1 MEVEVKD
8 MLELKSSTFHKTEL
22 SRERLIALEKM
33 LGDNSLSQEGTPGVY
48 VRRQNQKQEKPWG
61 YKRRAKSSYKLTTKQ
76 LCVAF
81 VAGVVCTLFV
91 TSHFSQ
97 PTLPDFE
104 GWTKEN
110 ITEKINVSPPDT
122 PSVLPSVTQ
131 YTVKAGDTVNS
142 IAMRFYGVYD
152 LEKIQKIQTVNNL
165 EDVSKIKL
173 GQVLT
178 IPMD

>member
-1 MEVEVKD
+1 MK
-8 MLELKSSTFHKTEL
+8 
-22 SRERLIALEKM
+22 
-33 LGDNSLSQEGTPGVY
+33 GQ
-48 VRRQNQKQEKPWG
+48 
-61 YKRRAKSSYKLTTKQ
+61 
-76 LCVAF
+76 
-81 VAGVVCTLFV
+81 
-91 TSHFSQ
+91 
-97 PTLPDFE
+97 
-104 GWTKEN
+104 EN

>member
-33 LGDNSLSQEGTPGVY
+33 LGESSLNQESAPGVY
-48 VRRQNQKQEKPWG
+48 IRRQNAKKDSPWFTPN
-61 YKRRAKSSYKLTTKQ
+61 RSKSQLTTKQ

-81 VAGVVCTLFV
+81 VAGVLCTLFV

-110 ITEKINVSPPDT
+110 ITEKINVSPADVPAPT
-122 PSVLPSVTQ
+122 VNVTQ
-131 YTVKAGDTVNS
+131 YTVKSGDTVDS

-165 EDVSKIKL
+165 EDISKIKL